1 MSEMLSVRLSPNDS
15 VERAVSKLKNMMV
28 KEGTLNTIKDK
39 RYYKKPSLRRKLKR
53 EAAARQR
60 VKDFHKEIRAAQRE
74 EESFL
79 Q

>member
-1 MSEMLSVRLSPNDS
+1 MLSVRLRPSDS

>member
-1 MSEMLSVRLSPNDS
+1 MLSVKLRPNDS
-15 VERAVSKLKNMMV
+15 VERAVIKLKNMMV

-60 VKDFHKEIRAAQRE
+60 VKDFHKDIRAALKDE
-74 EESFL
+74 ENFL

>member
-1 MSEMLSVRLSPNDS
+1 MLSVRLRPNDS

-60 VKDFHKEIRAAQRE
+60 VKDFNKEIRAAQRE

>member
-1 MSEMLSVRLSPNDS
+1 MLSVKLRPNDS

>member
-1 MSEMLSVRLSPNDS
+1 MLSVRLRPNDS

-60 VKDFHKEIRAAQRE
+60 VKDFHKEIRAAQRA

>member
-1 MSEMLSVRLSPNDS
+1 MAITVKLRPNDS
-15 VERAVSKLKNMMV
+15 PEKAVSKLKNMMV

>member
-1 MSEMLSVRLSPNDS
+1 MLSVRLRPNDS

-53 EAAARQR
+53 EAAARQS
-60 VKDFHKEIRAAQRE
+60 VKDLHKEIRAAQRE

>member
-1 MSEMLSVRLSPNDS
+1 MLSVRLRPNDS

-28 KEGTLNTIKDK
+28 KEGTLITIKDK

>member
-1 MSEMLSVRLSPNDS
+1 MLSVRVRPNESP
-15 VERAVSKLKNMMV
+15 ERAVSRLKNLVV
-28 KEGTLNTIKDK
+28 KEGVLNAVKDK
-39 RYYKKPSLRRKLKR
+39 RYFTKPSLKRKLKR

>member
-1 MSEMLSVRLSPNDS
+1 MLSVRLRPNDS

-39 RYYKKPSLRRKLKR
+39 RYYKKPRLRRKLKR

>member
-1 MSEMLSVRLSPNDS
+1 MLSVRLRPNDS

-53 EAAARQR
+53 EVAARQR

>member
-1 MSEMLSVRLSPNDS
+1 MLSVRLRPNDS

-60 VKDFHKEIRAAQRE
+60 VKDFQKEIRAAQRE

>member
-1 MSEMLSVRLSPNDS
+1 MLSVRLRPNDS

-28 KEGTLNTIKDK
+28 KEVTLNTIKDK

>member
-1 MSEMLSVRLSPNDS
+1 MLSVRLSPNDS

>member
-1 MSEMLSVRLSPNDS
+1 MLSIKVRHNESP
-15 VERAVSKLKNMMV
+15 ERAISRLKNLVV
-28 KEGTLNTIKDK
+28 KEGVLNAVKDK
-39 RYYKKPSLRRKLKR
+39 RYFTKPSLKRKLKR

>member
-1 MSEMLSVRLSPNDS
+1 MLSVRLTPNDS

>member
-1 MSEMLSVRLSPNDS
+1 MLTVKVRPNEP
-15 VERAVSKLKNMMV
+15 VERAMSKLKNMLV

-39 RYYKKPSLRRKLKR
+39 RYYKKPSLKRKLKR

-60 VKDFHKEIRAAQRE
+60 GKDFHNEIRAAQTE

>member
-1 MSEMLSVRLSPNDS
+1 MLSVRLRPNDS

-28 KEGTLNTIKDK
+28 KEGTLNAIKDK

>member
-1 MSEMLSVRLSPNDS
+1 MLSVRLRPNDS

-53 EAAARQR
+53 EAAVRQR

>member
-1 MSEMLSVRLSPNDS
+1 MLTVKVRPNEP
-15 VERAVSKLKNMMV
+15 VERAMSKLKNMMV

-39 RYYKKPSLRRKLKR
+39 RYYKKPSLKRNLKR

>member
-1 MSEMLSVRLSPNDS
+1 MLSVRLRPNDS

-28 KEGTLNTIKDK
+28 KEGTLNTIKDM

-74 EESFL
+74 EESFF

>member
-1 MSEMLSVRLSPNDS
+1 MLSVRLRPNDS

-60 VKDFHKEIRAAQRE
+60 VKDFHNEIRAAQRE

>member
-1 MSEMLSVRLSPNDS
+1 MLSVRLRPNDS

-28 KEGTLNTIKDK
+28 KEGTLNAIKDK

-53 EAAARQR
+53 VAAARQR